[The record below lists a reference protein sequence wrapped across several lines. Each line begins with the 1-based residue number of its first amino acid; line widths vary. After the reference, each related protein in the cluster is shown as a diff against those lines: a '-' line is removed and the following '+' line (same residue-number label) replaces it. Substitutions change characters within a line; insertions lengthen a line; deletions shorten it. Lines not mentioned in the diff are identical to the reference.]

1 MQITDK
7 AMQAKPQAKDVWLT
21 EEGVRGTGQ
30 LNGRITPAGNRSFY
44 FRHTASDGKR
54 VRLLIGPYDARGDG
68 LARFTVQQAR
78 DRGRQLSTLYRSGI
92 KDLTAHFLHEASA
105 RKFSQES
112 ESAAREESKRQADL
126 DALRRV
132 SLRAVFERWRMTD
145 LQPVKG
151 TDGKR
156 LGRKDAGQ
164 YVSEQFERHVFPL
177 LGDRCA
183 TEITKA
189 DLLSVLDAQKSQGK
203 QRTTAI
209 LFSDLKQMFDFAL
222 DRELIAANPLATLKK
237 SRLVGRPVERERF
250 LAESE
255 LLELTELI
263 RNTNLHPKM
272 ECAIWLLLATGTRVG
287 ELMGASWIET
297 RPEHAKTAR
306 SVEAA
311 LQLIAEA
318 NSVQFGTVDLENR
331 RWHLPDTKNQRSH
344 TVHLSAFAVEQF
356 QKLELYREVDD
367 EERPI
372 PWVFPSR
379 DRKRPVNVKSFGKQ
393 LSDRQRAP
401 EKRLKGRTQASTSLA
416 LHGGRWTAHDLRRTA
431 SSLMASLGISGDVI
445 DECVNHIIESRVR
458 RIYIR
463 DRRESEQAIA
473 FDALGAKL
481 AQIVNK
487 QPMPQ
492 NVRLLRG
499 NG

>member
-7 AMQAKPQAKDVWLT
+7 SMQAKPQAIDIWLT

-30 LNGRITPAGNRSFY
+30 LNGRITPKGTRSFY
-44 FRHTASDGKR
+44 FRHTGSDGKR
-54 VRLLIGPYDARGDG
+54 TRLPIGPYDARGDG

-78 DRGRQLSTLYRSGI
+78 DKCRQLSTLYRSGV
-92 KDLTAHFLHEASA
+92 KDLAVHFLHEASA

-112 ESAAREESKRQADL
+112 ESAAREDSKKQAAL

-132 SLRAVFERWRMTD
+132 SLRSVFEQWRTTD
-145 LQPVKG
+145 LQPVKRA
-151 TDGKR
+151 DGKR
-156 LGRKDAGQ
+156 TGRKDGGQ

-183 TEITKA
+183 TDITKA
-189 DLLSVLDAQKSQGK
+189 DLLSALDVLKSQGK

-222 DRELIAANPLATLKK
+222 DRELIAANPLAVVKK
-237 SRLVGRPVERERF
+237 SRLVGRSVERDRF
-250 LAESE
+250 LSEGEISE
-255 LLELTELI
+255 LVELI
-263 RNTNLHPKM
+263 LTAKLHPKM
-272 ECAIWLLLATGTRVG
+272 ECAIWLLIATGVRIG
-287 ELMGASWIET
+287 ELMGASWSET
-297 RPEHAKTAR
+297 RNTNSKTAR
-306 SVEAA
+306 TVELA
-311 LQLIAEA
+311 LISIAEA
-318 NSVQFGTVDLENR
+318 NFVKFGTVDLENR
-331 RWHLPDTKNQRSH
+331 CWHIPDTKNQRSH
-344 TVHLSAFAVEQF
+344 TIHLSEFAVALF
-356 QKLELYREVDD
+356 LKLELYREVD
-367 EERPI
+367 EQGNSI

-379 DRKRPVNVKSFGKQ
+379 DRQRPVNVKSFGK
-393 LSDRQRAP
+393 LISDRQRAP
-401 EKRLKGRTQASTSLA
+401 EKQLKGRTKASMSLT
-416 LHGGRWTAHDLRRTA
+416 LSGGRWTAHDLRRTA

-463 DRRESEQAIA
+463 DRRESEQTIA

-481 AQIVNK
+481 AQLVDK
-487 QPMPQ
+487 QPMSQ